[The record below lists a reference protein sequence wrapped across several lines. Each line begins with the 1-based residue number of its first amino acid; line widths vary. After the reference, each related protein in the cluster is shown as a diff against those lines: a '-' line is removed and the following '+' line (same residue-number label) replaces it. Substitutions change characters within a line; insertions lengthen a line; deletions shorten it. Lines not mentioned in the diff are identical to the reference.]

1 MFVEDLTP
9 FFATSEFA
17 TTATLNGVA
26 VTGIFDNAYDDQAV
40 AMGIAST
47 GPIITLPSASVPS
60 PVVGLSLVV
69 NSTTYKVVDAMPDG
83 TGITRLQ
90 LRV

>member
-1 MFVEDLTP
+1 MFAEDLTP
-9 FFATSEFA
+9 FFNASEFA
-17 TTATLNGVA
+17 TAATLNGVA

-40 AMGIAST
+40 ALGVAST
-47 GPIITLPSASVPS
+47 GPVLTLPSASVPS

-69 NSTTYKVVDAMPDG
+69 SGTTYKVVDAMPDG
-83 TGITRLQ
+83 TGVTRLQ